1 MKLTKTQDSRQA
13 VRVLGNI
20 FMVKLYHS
28 LVFIKSQIRLST
40 ELFKERLENKMNKT
54 ELLNKI
60 DKAMDRLVFLAEIM
74 EGEKTLTAG
83 LNTICNILFEI
94 SGEIS
99 LNGIK
104 EDENV

>member
-1 MKLTKTQDSRQA
+1 MELTKTQDSRQA

-20 FMVKLYHS
+20 FMVKLYYS
-28 LVFIKSQIRLST
+28 LVFIKSRIRFST
-40 ELFKERLENKMNKT
+40 EVSKERLENNMNKT
-54 ELLNKI
+54 ELINKI
-60 DKAMDRLVFLAEIM
+60 DKAMNRLDFLAEIM

-94 SGEIS
+94 RGEFS

-104 EDENV
+104 GDENV

>member
-1 MKLTKTQDSRQA
+1 
-13 VRVLGNI
+13 
-20 FMVKLYHS
+20 
-28 LVFIKSQIRLST
+28 
-40 ELFKERLENKMNKT
+40 MNKT
-54 ELLNKI
+54 ELINKI
-60 DKAMDRLVFLAEIM
+60 DKAMDRLAFLAEIM

-104 EDENV
+104 EDENVQFE

>member
-1 MKLTKTQDSRQA
+1 MELTKTQDSRQT

-28 LVFIKSQIRLST
+28 LVFIKSRIR
-40 ELFKERLENKMNKT
+40 LFKERLENNMNKT
-54 ELLNKI
+54 ELINKI
-60 DKAMDRLVFLAEIM
+60 DKAMDRLDFLAEIT
-74 EGEKTLTAG
+74 EGEKTLITG

-94 SGEIS
+94 RGEIS